1 MEGRVD
7 SNETQTFPKLPVVV
21 TEMRQGV
28 YRHLAESTVSLRRG
42 PRASERQ
49 PNGSRTVHSWGRC
62 LKRDFH
68 FPVTVLLKPV
78 WQPVTDARLQTPSA
92 QPIQHCRREHRPDKE
107 GGYGHA
113 LVCFKTVQ
121 V

>member
-42 PRASERQ
+42 PRASAQWE
-49 PNGSRTVHSWGRC
+49 SHSPQLWT
-62 LKRDFH
+62 LFKKDFH
-68 FPVTVLLKPV
+68 FPATVLLKPV
-78 WQPVTDARLQTPSA
+78 WQPVTDARLRHLLHSPYSTAGGSTDQT
-92 QPIQHCRREHRPDKE
+92 RR
-107 GGYGHA
+107 A
-113 LVCFKTVQ
+113 VAAMVTLLVCFKTVQ